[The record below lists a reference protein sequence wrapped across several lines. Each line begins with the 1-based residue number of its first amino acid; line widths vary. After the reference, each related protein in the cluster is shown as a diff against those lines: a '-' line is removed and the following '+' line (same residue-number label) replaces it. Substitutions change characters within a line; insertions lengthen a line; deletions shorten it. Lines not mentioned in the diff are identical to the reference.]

1 MVKILNTLLDS
12 LKVLLFNGLFAFI
25 IISLLAFFNFSFA
38 ATDEKLKSDETDLKE
53 KEVIM
58 SLLLTKK
65 EALEVAFPGADKI
78 KKDRVWLTKEQILA
92 IEAINMFKLV
102 EKRFT
107 FYHGIKN
114 GKPMGAM
121 LIDNII
127 GKSFP
132 ITFMTVLNTDGTV
145 RDVEIMI
152 YRESQGWEVKY
163 DSFLSQ
169 FFGKDSSSDR
179 RKILTITG
187 ATLSVN
193 ALKLGVYKAMA
204 AYEVLYLNKNNTL
217 ASR

>member
-38 ATDEKLKSDETDLKE
+38 ATDEKLKTDEADLKE

-78 KKDRVWLTKEQILA
+78 KKDRVWLTKDQILA
-92 IEAINMFKLV
+92 IEELNMYKIH
-102 EKRFT
+102 ETRFT
-107 FYHGIKN
+107 FYTGIKN
-114 GKPMGAM
+114 GKSMGSM

-204 AYEVLYLNKNNTL
+204 AYEVLYLNKNNSL